1 MHPKVKKRSRKRIE
15 SDERRPDSSCL
26 VIKKRKLIKN
36 DYPVVPV
43 HINIAYQSIYLMLYS
58 NMRKCGHIKRHFCF
72 DDGIKLIAEYAMWRR
87 QRCQGIGPS
96 PRCKA
101 FKDIF
106 IEHQM
111 PHSNHR
117 SHEYRCKDCNDLT
130 CVECKSAPSS
140 DRKRDRFTRC
150 HGCEISIC
158 ANCSDL
164 AMRSTWLWDTTAL
177 NEDEVCCCDKHDLP
191 CKYGDCR
198 YYGSLVEM
206 RKEQRKKGLVFCNEC
221 NHEAEFA
228 WC

>member
-96 PRCKA
+96 PRCKHS
-101 FKDIF
+101 KTYLSNTKCHIPT
-106 IEHQM
+106 IEVM
-111 PHSNHR
+111 NIAA
-117 SHEYRCKDCNDLT
+117 K
-130 CVECKSAPSS
+130 
-140 DRKRDRFTRC
+140 
-150 HGCEISIC
+150 I
-158 ANCSDL
+158 
-164 AMRSTWLWDTTAL
+164 AMI
-177 NEDEVCCCDKHDLP
+177 
-191 CKYGDCR
+191 
-198 YYGSLVEM
+198 SLVSNAKARRHLIE
-206 RKEQRKKGLVFCNEC
+206 NEIDLRDVMV
-221 NHEAEFA
+221 AK
-228 WC
+228 